1 MYATPNSM
9 QIVQVVLSYPDASAS
24 PVKCCRLRPVRVAL
38 ILCCALTL
46 GAAGAVAQQDTTGV
60 ALDTTEAPLNVPT
73 NANGMSE
80 DTSDVQRV
88 DLEADSLIGATEGG
102 QTIRRLV
109 GNVRVEQGTTRLRSQ
124 EATQYVAEERILF
137 IGDVR
142 VVDQGDSLWADRI
155 RYDTQRKI
163 GEARSDV
170 HLSDGEVDVYAPSAR
185 YFVDEKRAV
194 FEETLRLVDS
204 LTVLTSQEG
213 VYWSDEQRALFY
225 DSVRVVDPEATLA
238 ADTVRYDRKTRIS
251 RAYGDVRI
259 VRTDPADDTRTV
271 AYGTQAFYEPDA
283 DYSRLTGRP
292 LVVQVRRDSTAG
304 GGIRRDTL
312 AVRARQ
318 LEWSQRDSLH
328 RLTAVD
334 SVRLWQSDL
343 AATADSAVFD
353 RFVDS
358 TGQVLRQELRLFHE
372 PSAWTNNAQ
381 ITADTLR
388 FIRHPGIPDSLFAST
403 SAFVGRHDTT
413 LQRIQQIQGRQ
424 VVVLL
429 EDDSLQALHAGPQ
442 AEAIYYLSEEDRSNG
457 AVRVSGDSISFA
469 FDGDNIRRVRVLSG
483 IEGQRY
489 PEDGL
494 PSAFRLSN
502 YVWRPEQRPQK
513 RDVLRRTSPPDV
525 TVQSRRAFEA
535 GD

>member
-1 MYATPNSM
+1 ME
-9 QIVQVVLSYPDASAS
+9 IVQVIRTVVRTVL
-24 PVKCCRLRPVRVAL
+24 L
-38 ILCCALTL
+38 LCCVLTF
-46 GAAGAVAQQDTTGV
+46 GAAGAHAQQDTTDV
-60 ALDTTEAPLNVPT
+60 PPDTTGAPLNMPPD
-73 NANGMSE
+73 ANGTPD
-80 DTSDVQRV
+80 DTTDVQRV

-102 QTIRRLV
+102 QAIRRLI
-109 GNVRVEQGTTRLRSQ
+109 GNVRLEQGTTRLRSR

-170 HLSDGEVDVYAPSAR
+170 RLSDGEVDVYAPSAR
-185 YFVDEKRAV
+185 YFVDEKRTV
-194 FEETLRLVDS
+194 FQETLRLIDS

-225 DSVRVVDPEATLA
+225 DSVRVADPEATLV
-238 ADTVRYDRKTRIS
+238 ADTVRYNRRTRVS

-271 AYGTQAFYEPDA
+271 AYGTQAVYEPDA

-292 LVVQVRRDSTAG
+292 LVVQVRLDSTAG
-304 GGIRRDTL
+304 GVIQRDTL
-312 AVRARQ
+312 AVRAHQ
-318 LEWSQRDSLH
+318 LEWTQLDSLH

-343 AATADSAVFD
+343 TATADSAVFD

-358 TGQVLRQELRLFHE
+358 TGQVLRQELRLFQG

-388 FIRHPGIPDSLFAST
+388 FIRHPGMPDSLFAT
-403 SAFVGRHDTT
+403 TGAFVGRQDTT
-413 LQRIQQIQGRQ
+413 LQRIQQLQGRQ

-442 AEAIYYLSEEDRSNG
+442 AEAIYYLSEDDRSNG

-469 FDGDNIRRVRVLSG
+469 FEGDNISRVRVLSG

-494 PSAFRLSN
+494 PSAFRLTN

-513 RDVLRRTSPPDV
+513 RDVLRRTSSPLDV
-525 TVQSRRAFEA
+525 TLQ
-535 GD
+535 